1 MADLNDYLVKRGIT
15 DEQMGEARAR
25 TQAYIDAYSLRE
37 ARKAAH
43 LTQVQMAQAMGVSQ
57 NRVSRMENG
66 EMGIMSLDSLRRYV
80 EALGGKL
87 TLIAELPTGTVS
99 LV

>member
-15 DEQMGEARAR
+15 EEQMGEARTR

-43 LTQVQMAQAMGVSQ
+43 LTQVGSVPIVGV
-57 NRVSRMENG
+57 G
-66 EMGIMSLDSLRRYV
+66 
-80 EALGGKL
+80 A
-87 TLIAELPTGTVS
+87 
-99 LV
+99 